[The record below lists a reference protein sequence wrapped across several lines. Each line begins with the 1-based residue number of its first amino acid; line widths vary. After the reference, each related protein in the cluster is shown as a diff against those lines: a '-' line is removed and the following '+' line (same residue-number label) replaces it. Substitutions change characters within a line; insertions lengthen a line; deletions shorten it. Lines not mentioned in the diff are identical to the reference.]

1 MIVIEYG
8 LDSCNHCLKCIKV
21 CPTEAI
27 KIVDNKVVIDDNK
40 CIFAINVFIHVIK
53 VD

>member
-1 MIVIEYG
+1 MKVIEYG

-27 KIVDNKVVIDDNK
+27 KIVDNKVVID
-40 CIFAINVFIHVIK
+40 VFNF
-53 VD
+53 